1 MTDADSLAPTPIT
14 VADGDGIGP
23 EVMQAVLRVLAAAGA
38 RLDVNPIIVGEA
50 AYRQGHV
57 GGLDAS
63 AWESIRRT
71 RVFLKGPV
79 TTPQGQGFKSLN
91 VVARTTL
98 GLYANVRPCVSYH
111 PYVRTRHPRMDVVI
125 IRENEEDLYAGIEHR
140 QTDDVIQSVKLIS
153 QPGSERIIRYAFEY
167 ARANHRR
174 KVTAFVKDNIM
185 KLTDGLFLRIFQE
198 VAAEYPEI
206 KADHLIVDIGA
217 ARLADQPERFDVI
230 VTLNLYGDIVS
241 DIAAQITGSVGLAGS
256 ANIGPDCAMFEA
268 IHGSAPMIAGQGI
281 ANPSGL
287 MMAAVMMLVH
297 IGQGDVA
304 ARVHNAWLRTIED
317 GVHTVD
323 IFSRGLSRYR
333 VGTQAFADSVIER
346 LGELPVT
353 LPSVGYATGMR
364 PAFDRAIHLTP
375 RGPVRKDLVGVDVFF
390 HWSGGSPA
398 DLATAVLPLTGEG
411 LVLSSISNRSQKV
424 WPEGHAGVFCTD
436 HWRCRFLARG
446 PNTTHEEI
454 VALLGRIAAAG
465 LDFIQT
471 ENLCNFDGKAGFSA
485 A

>member
-1 MTDADSLAPTPIT
+1 MPDAIPIT
-14 VADGDGIGP
+14 VAPCDGIGP
-23 EVMQAVLRVLAAAGA
+23 EVMDAVLGVLDAAGA
-38 RLDVNPIIVGEA
+38 RLSVERIEAGEA
-50 AYRQGHV
+50 AYRKGHT
-57 GGLDAS
+57 GGIDPAAWDAV
-63 AWESIRRT
+63 RRT
-71 RVFLKGPV
+71 GVLLKGPV
-79 TTPQGQGFKSLN
+79 TTPQGQGFRSLN
-91 VVARTTL
+91 VTARTTL
-98 GLYANVRPCVSYH
+98 GLFANVRPCVSYH

-153 QPGSERIIRYAFEY
+153 RPGSERIVRYAFEY
-167 ARANHRR
+167 ARANHRH

-198 VAAEYPEI
+198 VAGEYPEI

-256 ANIGPDCAMFEA
+256 ANIGDGCAMFEA

-287 MMAAVMMLVH
+287 LMAGVMMLVH
-297 IGQGDVA
+297 VGQGDVA
-304 ARVHNAWLRTIED
+304 ARVHNAWLKTIED

-323 IFSRGLSRYR
+323 IFSRGVSRYR
-333 VGTQAFADSVIER
+333 VGTGAFAAAVVER
-346 LGELPVT
+346 LGEMPAT
-353 LPSVGYATGMR
+353 LPSVGYESNAPTFWRGIR
-364 PAFDRAIHLTP
+364 IGERQPAVKT
-375 RGPVRKDLVGVDVFF
+375 LVGVDVFI

-398 DLATAVLPLTGEG
+398 ELGGLLAPLSTRALG
-411 LVLSSISNRSQKV
+411 LSSISNRSQKV
-424 WPEGHAGVFCTD
+424 WPDGNTGAFCTD
-436 HWRCRFLARG
+436 HWRCRFLAEEG
-446 PNTTHEEI
+446 GVATHADI
-454 VALLGRIAAAG
+454 VELLGRIGSAG

-471 ENLCNFDGKAGFSA
+471 ENLCNFDGKSGFSA
-485 A
+485 T